1 VRYFPEKLAVPED
14 EMQGVDAV
22 DRPLPLIQFALD
34 PVAVEVS
41 EDMIYDLSG
50 VSIMGTLVEV
60 AIQKRLTGNR
70 LETLFELAKVLM
82 EIVCKG
88 PIELFA

>member
-1 VRYFPEKLAVPED
+1 
-14 EMQGVDAV
+14 
-22 DRPLPLIQFALD
+22 
-34 PVAVEVS
+34 VAVEVS